1 LAQEQLCGIV
11 YISTFFTMKFS
22 ISDPS
27 TGKVKVIDEE
37 SDRVIQPFMDKR
49 MGAEM
54 DGGILSEELKGYV
67 LRISGGND
75 KQGFPM
81 MQGILSNQRVR
92 LLFSKGM
99 KTFRER
105 RKGSR
110 KRKSVR
116 GAITNHDLAVM
127 QLTVTKKGDAD
138 VVGLNDE
145 TAARRLGP
153 KRASKIRK
161 LFGLTKDDDVR
172 KYVVRREREGKTPKA
187 PKIQR
192 LITPQ
197 RMQRKRHIRNS
208 KVRKVQEHRDDQ
220 KAHAARK
227 IQWFVEQREKRAA
240 EAAKKKGVDVVAK
253 KK

>member
-1 LAQEQLCGIV
+1 
-11 YISTFFTMKFS
+11 MKFS

-49 MGAEM
+49 MGNEM
-54 DGGILSEELKGYV
+54 PGEALTEDLKGYV
-67 LRISGGND
+67 LRITGGND

-81 MQGILSNQRVR
+81 MQGVLSQTRVR
-92 LLFSKGM
+92 LLFGKGM

-105 RKGSR
+105 RKGTR

-116 GAITNHDLAVM
+116 GCITGHDLAVM
-127 QLTVTKKGDAD
+127 QLVVVKKGEKEVA
-138 VVGLNDE
+138 GLTDE

-161 LFGLTKDDDVR
+161 LFGLTKEDDVT
-172 KYVVRREREGKTPKA
+172 KYVVRRDREGKTAKA

-197 RMQRKRHIRNS
+197 RMQRKRHIRNTKVS
-208 KVRKVQEHRDDQ
+208 KVIANREAE

-227 IQWFVEQREKRAA
+227 IQWFVECRERRAA
-240 EAAKKKGVDVVAK
+240 EAAKKKGVEVAK
-253 KK
+253 KN

>member
-1 LAQEQLCGIV
+1 
-11 YISTFFTMKFS
+11 
-22 ISDPS
+22 
-27 TGKVKVIDEE
+27 
-37 SDRVIQPFMDKR
+37 MDKR
-49 MGAEM
+49 MGNEM
-54 DGGILSEELKGYV
+54 DGGILNDSLKGYV

-81 MQGILSNQRVR
+81 MQGVLTANRVR

-116 GAITNHDLAVM
+116 GSITGHDLAVL
-127 QLTVTKKGDAD
+127 QLTVLKKGDAD
-138 VVGLNDE
+138 VEGLTDQQQ
-145 TAARRLGP
+145 ARRLGP

-172 KYVVRREREGKTPKA
+172 KYVIRREREGKTPKA

-197 RMQRKRHIRNS
+197 RMQRKRHIRNG
-208 KVRKVQEHRDDQ
+208 KVNKVMDHRKDQ

-227 IQWFVEQREKRAA
+227 IQWFVEQREKRAM
-240 EAAKKKGVDVVAK
+240 EAAKKKGIEA
-253 KK
+253 

>member
-1 LAQEQLCGIV
+1 
-11 YISTFFTMKFS
+11 MKFS
-22 ISDPS
+22 ISNPT
-27 TGKVKVIDEE
+27 TGQVKVIDEE

-49 MGAEM
+49 MGQEM
-54 DGGILSEELKGYV
+54 DGKVLNDELKGYT

-81 MQGILSNQRVR
+81 MQGILSNNRVR
-92 LLFSKGM
+92 LLFGKGM

-105 RKGSR
+105 RKGTR

-116 GAITNHDLAVM
+116 GAITGHDLAVM
-127 QLTVTKKGDAD
+127 QLVVVKKGEGEVAGLTDA
-138 VVGLNDE
+138 E
-145 TAARRLGP
+145 QARRLGP

-197 RMQRKRHIRNS
+197 RLQRKRHIRNG
-208 KVRKVQEHRDDQ
+208 KVKKIQKNRDDQ

-227 IQWFVEQREKRAA
+227 IQWFVECREKRAA
-240 EAAKKKGVDVVAK
+240 EAAKKKGLEASK